1 VEKTL
6 QVLKD
11 ENAAVDESP
20 NSRKTPVE
28 QANDSQPATGTN
40 RKDEPTENE
49 SVPIQ
54 GEAQEIADEKDV
66 GESQKGIKANPSP
79 GSVNE
84 EAVVIPEKSDGGTNA
99 SHPETNTNK
108 QALGDSEEAG
118 HDLSVGTKEIHAK
131 GDENANDETMDHD
144 STPSPGDIEQPED
157 TSDMVKDPDDPTS
170 NDTDLNDESIA
181 TATVDDGGEP
191 VVNVSSI
198 SAVTGVVKAAYN
210 ATSDAI
216 KNVKDA
222 IRTTVTSGKIGE
234 TNKEDKASESGKDD
248 NEDNIT
254 LDAGTPKNNGAKGE
268 LESKTSQSA
277 DDVAIDEPSSGA
289 IAQATETIASSS
301 QPQAEDDPTII
312 TRQDLAK
319 PKMEDR
325 SSKSEDANVAV
336 AADSKPEKRT
346 SVVKE
351 VSKTKEDSS
360 KSKESSKLKEGPKT
374 AVDRDLSRRVTVTG
388 KDDKSIGSS
397 ASDLFA
403 NLSRRFP
410 HAACMK
416 DLDFQAFKLKMLA
429 ANAGKNAGGG
439 GDRGGPAGGA
449 KKMEPIFNKITNE
462 IKSVQITQNQYEQ
475 YISAL
480 NACYESVFYDMAKDL
495 DSMQANVDQ
504 RLAGLERAVFLSEM
518 RAKDRRPMF
527 PSYDGLAKFISTLPP
542 FEASAF
548 QFVAAP
554 TMPDGPI
561 ALCAGIAVLF
571 LLLQRCLPWGKKNS
585 KVKRVIPN
593 KAMGEK
599 PIAPA
604 TSPLRMS
611 ARPSESNSS
620 HANSHSI
627 LAIPELI
634 LAKELL
640 EKENRKLTKEL
651 VETKTQLANTSE
663 NYTSLQ
669 TQHAVLQQEHV
680 ALQQRHSQLAE
691 SAKLNGSSRGK
702 EMKHIIFTGSG
713 ADGNSCMT
721 PTPSVQSEPVSSE
734 TMVTPPKKSSGKH
747 IADSPLK
754 NRFRKKKNG
763 SKNKQ

>member
-1 VEKTL
+1 
-6 QVLKD
+6 
-11 ENAAVDESP
+11 
-20 NSRKTPVE
+20 
-28 QANDSQPATGTN
+28 
-40 RKDEPTENE
+40 
-49 SVPIQ
+49 
-54 GEAQEIADEKDV
+54 
-66 GESQKGIKANPSP
+66 
-79 GSVNE
+79 
-84 EAVVIPEKSDGGTNA
+84 
-99 SHPETNTNK
+99 
-108 QALGDSEEAG
+108 
-118 HDLSVGTKEIHAK
+118 
-131 GDENANDETMDHD
+131 MDHD
-144 STPSPGDIEQPED
+144 STPTPGDIEQPED
-157 TSDMVKDPDDPTS
+157 TSDMVKDPDDPTL

-181 TATVDDGGEP
+181 TATVDDSGEP

-198 SAVTGVVKAAYN
+198 SSVTGVGVVKAAYN

-234 TNKEDKASESGKDD
+234 TNKEERASESGKDD
-248 NEDNIT
+248 NKDNVA
-254 LDAGTPKNNGAKGE
+254 LDAGTSKNNDAKGE

-277 DDVAIDEPSSGA
+277 DTVAIDEPSSGA
-289 IAQATETIASSS
+289 LAQAAETIASSP

-319 PKMEDR
+319 PKIEDR

-336 AADSKPEKRT
+336 AADSKPEKIT

-351 VSKTKEDSS
+351 DSKTKEDSS
-360 KSKESSKLKEGPKT
+360 KSKEGPKSKEGLKA
-374 AVDRDLSRRVTVTG
+374 AVDRDLPQRVTVTG
-388 KDDKSIGSS
+388 KDDKAVSSS

-403 NLSRRFP
+403 KLSRRFP

-416 DLDFQAFKLKMLA
+416 EFDFQAFKLKMLA
-429 ANAGKNAGGG
+429 ANAAKNAGGG

-504 RLAGLERAVFLSEM
+504 RLASLERAVFLSEM
-518 RAKDRRPMF
+518 RAKDRPPMI
-527 PSYDGLAKFISTLPP
+527 PSYDGLAKLMSMLPP

-548 QFVAAP
+548 QSVAVPAI
-554 TMPDGPI
+554 PDGPI
-561 ALCAGIAVLF
+561 ALCAGIAMLLLF
-571 LLLQRCLPWGKKNS
+571 LLRCLPWGKKNS
-585 KVKRVIPN
+585 KVKRVVPN
-593 KAMGEK
+593 QATGES
-599 PIAPA
+599 PLAPV

-611 ARPSESNSS
+611 ARPTESNSG
-620 HANSHSI
+620 HVNSHSV

-651 VETKTQLANTSE
+651 VETKTQLANTNE

-680 ALQQRHSQLAE
+680 ALQQRHSQLEE

-702 EMKHIIFTGSG
+702 EMKHIIFSGSG

-734 TMVTPPKKSSGKH
+734 AMVTPPKKSPGKH
-747 IADSPLK
+747 IADLPLK
-754 NRFRKKKNG
+754 KFRKKKSG